1 MYGSKRFFT
10 RLQRGDGGY
19 TSLIM
24 SEWRHFICTFFCCG
38 LGVGGGGGGC
48 WRKSRVV

>member
-1 MYGSKRFFT
+1 MYGSKLFFT

-24 SEWRHFICTFFCCG
+24 SEWRHFICTFFSCG
-38 LGVGGGGGGC
+38 LGRGGGGVGGNLE
-48 WRKSRVV
+48 

>member
-38 LGVGGGGGGC
+38 LGVGGGGGC